1 MRASVVD
8 RMVSYALLILFSFL
22 AIYPILRMIG
32 VALEPG
38 SDLPSGSTIFPAHPS
53 LHNISRVWTEGQ
65 FGKAFVTS
73 TTISVAVVLIATVC
87 SILAGY
93 AFGTMRFAGSRVL
106 FYLLILGLLIPTEA
120 LVIPLYYDL
129 QRLNLAGTE
138 WSVILPQASTSIAF
152 GTFWMRTFFAATPAE
167 LREAA
172 LVDGAS
178 SFRILWRILVPL
190 GRPAIQVM
198 MVLLFLFSFNDF
210 LLPLVMLTNP
220 EVQTVP
226 LSVAT
231 FLGARTNDVTGLAA
245 AGVLAAIPVMI
256 IYVVMQRQ
264 LVEGLLA
271 GAVKG

>member
-1 MRASVVD
+1 MRATRFDQAFSHG
-8 RMVSYALLILFSFL
+8 LLIIFSFL
-22 AIYPILRMIG
+22 ALYPIVRMLG
-32 VALEPG
+32 VALEPRG
-38 SDLPSGSTIFPAHPS
+38 VLVTGDSLIPAHPS
-53 LHNISRVWTEGQ
+53 LYNITRVWSEGQ
-65 FGKAFVTS
+65 FGSAFITS
-73 TTISVAVVLIATVC
+73 TTISVLVVIISTLC

-93 AFGTMRFAGSRVL
+93 AFGTMQFRGARSL
-106 FYLLILGLLIPTEA
+106 FYLLLLGLLIPTEA

-129 QRLNLAGTE
+129 QAVQLAGTI
-138 WSVILPQASTSIAF
+138 WSVVLPQSATSIAF
-152 GTFWMRTFFAATPAE
+152 GTFWMRTFFASVPPE

-178 SFRILWRILVPL
+178 TSRILWWILVPL
-190 GRPAIQVM
+190 GRPAIQVL

-210 LLPLVMLTNP
+210 LLPLVMLSNP
-220 EVQTVP
+220 SIQTVP

-231 FLGARTNDVTGLAA
+231 FLGSRTNDVTGLAA

-256 IYVVMQRQ
+256 IYVFTQRK